1 MFTDFSPALETL
13 SESPHESGGT
23 AVVPARS
30 RPGFQQFHL
39 RHAATSISVIGPA
52 IMKDS
57 FVEIN
62 NGKIL
67 QENE

>member
-39 RHAATSISVIGPA
+39 RHAATFISITDRTN
-52 IMKDS
+52 MQDS

-62 NGKIL
+62 NGK
-67 QENE
+67 